1 MAVWTVSWQE
11 GSGGDE
17 VAQLLAERAEVPLVD
32 REAVTAVAR
41 RFGWTTEQASAYE
54 RHLPGP
60 VNRLALSLGL
70 GLWASVATVE
80 ELDRPKTLAE
90 AVDLVYAHAARW
102 PCVLLGRGG
111 FAILA
116 DHPGCVHVRIR
127 APLSWRIERL
137 ARSEYVSRREARER
151 IVRDDRMRAGYVKLL
166 YAADIDDPSQFDLI
180 CDASRFSRDAL
191 VDLLLLA
198 GQGTRLASDNDAS
211 GGSGDRTLK
220 AL

>member
-11 GSGGDE
+11 GSGGD
-17 VAQLLAERAEVPLVD
+17 AIARQLAERAEVPLVD

-41 RFGWTTEQASAYE
+41 RFGWTTEQASDYE

-60 VNRLALSLGL
+60 LNRLGLSLGM
-70 GLWASVATVE
+70 GMWASGAMVE

-90 AVDLVYAHAARW
+90 AVELVYQQAARW
-102 PCVLLGRGG
+102 PCVLLGRAG

-127 APLSWRIERL
+127 APLMWRIERV
-137 ARSEYVSRREARER
+137 ARLEYVSRAQARER
-151 IVRDDRMRAGYVKLL
+151 ILADDRKRAAYVKLL
-166 YAADIDDPSQFDLI
+166 YSADIDDPSHFDLI
-180 CDASRFSRDAL
+180 CDASSFSQDAL

-198 GQGTRLASDNDAS
+198 GRRTKFSSDDNVPF
-211 GGSGDRTLK
+211 GSGNRVLK

>member
-17 VAQLLAERAEVPLVD
+17 VARLLAERAEVPLVD
-32 REAVTAVAR
+32 REAVTAIAR
-41 RFGWTTEQASAYE
+41 RFGWTTEQASEYE

-60 VNRLALSLGL
+60 LNRLALSLGM
-70 GLWASVATVE
+70 GMWASGAVVE

-90 AVDLVYAHAARW
+90 AVELVYKQAARW
-102 PCVLLGRGG
+102 PCVLLGRAG

-127 APLSWRIERL
+127 APLTWRIERV
-137 ARSEYVSRREARER
+137 ARLEYVSRAEARER
-151 IVRDDRMRAGYVKLL
+151 ILADDRKRAAYVKLL
-166 YAADIDDPSQFDLI
+166 YSADIDDPSHFDLI
-180 CDASRFSRDAL
+180 CDASRFSQDAL
-191 VDLLLLA
+191 VELLLLA
-198 GQGTRLASDNDAS
+198 GRRTRFSSDDHLPS
-211 GGSGDRTLK
+211 GHDERVLK

>member
-17 VAQLLAERAEVPLVD
+17 VARLLAERAEVPLVD

-41 RFGWTTEQASAYE
+41 RFGWTTEQASEYE

-60 VNRLALSLGL
+60 LNRLSLSVGI
-70 GLWASVATVE
+70 GMWASGAVVE
-80 ELDRPKTLAE
+80 ELDRPKTFAE
-90 AVDLVYAHAARW
+90 AVELVYQQASRW
-102 PCVLLGRGG
+102 PCVLLGRAG

-116 DHPGCVHVRIR
+116 DHPGSIHARIR
-127 APLSWRIERL
+127 APLSWRIDRAARL
-137 ARSEYVSRREARER
+137 EYCSRAQARER
-151 IVRDDRMRAGYVKLL
+151 ILRDDRKRAAYVKLL
-166 YAADIDDPSQFDLI
+166 YAAEIDDPAHFDLI
-180 CDASRFSRDAL
+180 CDASRFSQDAL

-198 GQGTRLASDNDAS
+198 GRRARFSSNDDLPS
-211 GGSGDRTLK
+211 GGERALK